1 MMIFYWLYLKKKEM
15 ENNELERA
23 KTFAFSGIVEYAD
36 GAVVSRTI
44 IKKQT
49 GNVTV
54 FAFDKGEGLSEHTA
68 PFDALV
74 NIVDGTAD
82 IIINGASNIL
92 NSGQFIIMP
101 ANIPHAVKAVE
112 KFKMV
117 LVMIKS

>member
-1 MMIFYWLYLKKKEM
+1 M

-23 KTFAFSGIVEYAD
+23 KTFAFNGIVEYAD

-82 IIINGASNIL
+82 IIINGVSNIL
-92 NSGQFIIMP
+92 NAGQFIIMP

>member
-1 MMIFYWLYLKKKEM
+1 M
-15 ENNELERA
+15 ENNEFEA
-23 KTFAFSGIVEYAD
+23 GKVFKFTGIIDYAD

-44 IKKQT
+44 IKKPT
-49 GNVTV
+49 GTVTV

-68 PFDALV
+68 PFNALV
-74 NIVDGTAD
+74 NVLDGKAD
-82 IIINGASNIL
+82 IIINGVSHLLDA
-92 NSGQFIIMP
+92 GQSVIMP

>member
-1 MMIFYWLYLKKKEM
+1 METNEFERGKIFSFPE
-15 ENNELERA
+15 
-23 KTFAFSGIVEYAD
+23 IVEYTD

-49 GNVTV
+49 GTVTV
-54 FAFDKGEGLSEHTA
+54 FSFDKGEGLSEHTA
-68 PFDALV
+68 AFDALV

-82 IIINGASNIL
+82 ILINGVSHIL
-92 NSGQFIIMP
+92 NGGQSIIMP
-101 ANIPHAVKAVE
+101 ANVPHALKAVE

>member
-1 MMIFYWLYLKKKEM
+1 LKKKEM

-82 IIINGASNIL
+82 IIINGVSNIL
-92 NSGQFIIMP
+92 NAGQSIIMP
-101 ANIPHAVKAVE
+101 ANIPHALKAVE